1 MRQLPA
7 GLLAAAL
14 LLPLSAG
21 PAAADL
27 LQDDFVALL
36 QGERTKLG
44 QSEDPAEVEALVAE
58 LRSAQ
63 CSLTL
68 AQGLEAKAWNGV
80 VQEVEQVEDGWRLTL
95 AFADKAS
102 VTTAVPATD
111 GDAATLVDT
120 STPATGDVALLA
132 PEDRVVFSGHFLPVE
147 GACVLQLP
155 PEVPADAIRQPRFL
169 FVFTE
174 VKKL

>member
-1 MRQLPA
+1 MRHLRPC
-7 GLLAAAL
+7 LLAGFL
-14 LLPLSAG
+14 LLPSAL

-44 QSEDPAEVEALVAE
+44 EAAAPADVEPLVAE

-80 VQEVEQVEDGWRLTL
+80 VQEVEAGEGGWRLTL
-95 AFADKAS
+95 AFADRAF
-102 VTTAVPATD
+102 VTTAAPSAD
-111 GDAATLVDT
+111 GSAATLVDAA
-120 STPATGDVALLA
+120 TPATADVALLA
-132 PEDRVVFSGHFLPVE
+132 PEERVVFSGHFLPVE

-155 PEVPADAIRQPRFL
+155 PETLADAIRQPRFL